1 MPFASRFPG
10 APRPLATPAALAL
23 LAMAA
28 LPALLQAQRRGMGER
43 DVNWN
48 AVTSKKAPPTLTA
61 KDIEELDPLALLVEK
76 KKDLKLTDAQLA
88 ALTEAQGKLAADV
101 APLLARIDSLG
112 KAMRPTTSVQG
123 AEDEAR
129 MVIARDAAGGAVREV
144 RQRYGAALEGALP
157 LLEAADLVIV
167 HNGKVD
173 QQEKGMKTLREK
185 MLGGRGMGGP
195 PMGRPPMG
203 GRPPQ

>member
-1 MPFASRFPG
+1 MSFASWSPRVPG
-10 APRPLATPAALAL
+10 VAPRPVALAL
-23 LAMAA
+23 LAVVSWPT
-28 LPALLQAQRRGMGER
+28 LVEAQRRGMGER

-48 AVTSKKAPPTLTA
+48 AVAAKKAPPTLAA

-101 APLLARIDSLG
+101 GPALARIDSLG

-144 RQRYGAALEGALP
+144 QQRYAAAAEAVMP
-157 LLEAADLVIV
+157 LLEPPQQEAARKQLE
-167 HNGKVD
+167 KL
-173 QQEKGMKTLREK
+173 QEKGMKTLREK
-185 MLGGRGMGGP
+185 MLGGRGMGGT
-195 PMGRPPMG
+195 MGRPP
-203 GRPPQ
+203 R